1 MIIISLVN
9 KLMLKKNEIKISIL
23 IPCYNELNT
32 IKEIIKKVN
41 YNLQL
46 YGFNDYEILV
56 VDDYSNDGTSEILK
70 QISLEKNIKI
80 FSHSQNLGKGAAV
93 HTGIENT
100 TGDILIIQDADLE
113 YDPSDYD
120 KLLRPFFEA
129 DADIVY
135 GSRFIGGGKYVRIHF
150 FWHYLANKIITFVC
164 NMFTNLN
171 LTDVET
177 GYKVFKTSC
186 LKNVKLKEK
195 SFSFE
200 PEITIK
206 LAKKKF
212 KFFEVPISYNG
223 RSYNEGKKIG
233 LKDAFIAFKAI
244 FIYSIIK

>member
-1 MIIISLVN
+1 
-9 KLMLKKNEIKISIL
+9 MLKKNEIKLSIV
-23 IPCYNELNT
+23 IPCYNEVNT
-32 IKEIIKKVN
+32 IKEIIEKVI
-41 YNLQL
+41 YNLKQ
-46 YGFNDYEILV
+46 YSFNDYEIII
-56 VDDYSNDGTSEILK
+56 VDDCSNDGTTKIIE
-70 QISLEKNIKI
+70 QISINKNIKI
-80 FSHSQNLGKGAAV
+80 FSHSQNLGKGAAI
-93 HTGIENT
+93 HTGIKHT
-100 TGDILIIQDADLE
+100 TGEILIIQDADLE
-113 YDPSDYD
+113 YDPSDYE

-177 GYKVFKTSC
+177 GYKLFKTSC
-186 LKNVKLKEK
+186 LNNVELKEK

-212 KFFEVPISYNG
+212 KFFEVPITYNG

-244 FIYSIIK
+244 FIYSITK